1 MERKDMRVG
10 TPHFGN
16 VYIPVKAMAQRLGA
30 GERDLIIPPPMTQR
44 TLDLGVKYSP
54 TEACLPY
61 KLTLGSLIES
71 CEMGADTLVQA
82 RGTGICRLGY
92 YAKGQEQMLHDLG
105 YNTHFLTI
113 DVSHNKFASIF
124 RLIKDISDNA
134 PWTKIISA
142 FFFGVSKLAAL
153 DKVERAVQK
162 TRATELEIGMANRIY
177 REAIEAIDEAGDR
190 KTVKRET
197 KEYMDKLDKVPKNS
211 HTAPLKVGIVGEIY
225 VVIEPFANMDIEM
238 ELGKLGVEVKRTIT
252 LSRWIKYSLF
262 LNYLGVDEWRKVH
275 KLAKPYLDH
284 DVGGDGWESVG
295 EKVLYAR
302 EGCDGVI
309 HLAPFT
315 CMPEIV
321 AQNIMSSTREDIP
334 VLAVICDEQLAKQ
347 GMLTRLEAFVDLL
360 SFRRRRRDG
369 TGVRSI
375 G

>member
-1 MERKDMRVG
+1 MERKGMRVG
-10 TPHFGN
+10 IPHFGT
-16 VYIPVKAMAQRLGA
+16 VYVPVKAMAHRLGA
-30 GERDLIIPPPMTQR
+30 GKGELIIPPPMTQR

-71 CEMGADTLVQA
+71 CELGADTLVQA

-105 YNTHFLTI
+105 YNANFLTL
-113 DVSHNKFASIF
+113 DVSHNKFISIF
-124 RLIKDISDNA
+124 RLIKNISNNS
-134 PWTKIISA
+134 PWTEIISA
-142 FFFGVSKLAAL
+142 FFFGISKLTAL
-153 DKVERAVQK
+153 DKIEGAVWKVRA
-162 TRATELEIGMANRIY
+162 AELEIGMANRIY
-177 REAIEAIDEAGDR
+177 REAIKAIDEAGDH
-190 KTVKRET
+190 KTVRRVT
-197 KEYMDKLDKVPKNS
+197 KKYMDKLSKVPKNS
-211 HTAPLKVGIVGEIY
+211 HADPLKVGIVGEIY

-238 ELGKLGVEVKRTIT
+238 ELGKLGVEIERTMT
-252 LSRWIKYSLF
+252 LSRWVKYSLF

-275 KLAKPYLDH
+275 KLAKPYLAH

-302 EGCDGVI
+302 EGYDGVI

-360 SFRRRRRDG
+360 SFRRRRRYG